1 MRNKTTATILCLFL
15 FLTLGFSQKSN
26 RHDEINKKRVE
37 YLISKLDLTV
47 VESQAFWPLYNEYQK
62 KKSALSREIKERFGD
77 YKKTVPNTEEGYRK
91 AVSGMM
97 ENKTKQNELITQYNA
112 KYLAVLSAEKVFY
125 LYQYEDKFNKSLLRQ
140 LKEGGKRN
148 QKNRGNP

>member
-1 MRNKTTATILCLFL
+1 MRKKAATTILIVFL
-15 FLTLGFSQKSN
+15 FLSLAFSQKNN

-47 VESQAFWPLYNEYQK
+47 EESQSFWPLYNEYQK
-62 KKSALSREIKERFGD
+62 KKSALSSAIKERFGD
-77 YKKTVPNTEEGYRK
+77 YKKATPHTEEEYRK
-91 AVSGMM
+91 AVAGMM
-97 ENKTKQNELITQYNA
+97 EHKTKQNELITQYNA

-140 LKEGGKRN
+140 LKEGTKRN